1 LARICSATVLAAQFR
16 ASLTRQFA
24 FMEAD
29 VAKLGSPKRPAVVR
43 VQSTEK
49 AEEIVGLAQARG
61 WSVTVGV
68 EPNQIEELFDLRE
81 PMRTAAKLEVK
92 PRLPPKISGNDYS
105 CCRGL

>member
-1 LARICSATVLAAQFR
+1 
-16 ASLTRQFA
+16 
-24 FMEAD
+24 MEAD